1 MPLLARSGS
10 RRQALQILYQHDVTG
25 ESIDDILKNGSF
37 MPFIVLPA
45 EVEGDEEMYVP
56 LAPDAFAEALIVG
69 VDSNRESIDEVI
81 SNTSENWTLTR
92 MPVID
97 RNILRIASFELLYSK
112 DVPHGVA
119 INEAIELSNLY
130 GGDDSSKFINGVLG
144 KIARRSTG
152 GDSDA

>member
-45 EVEGDEEMYVP
+45 EKEGGEETYVP
-56 LAPDAFAEALIVG
+56 LAPDSFAEALVVG
-69 VDSNRESIDEVI
+69 VDSNRDTIDEII
-81 SNTSENWTLTR
+81 STTSENWTLSR

-97 RNILRIASFELLYSK
+97 RNILRIASFELLHRK
-112 DVPHGVA
+112 DVPQGVA

-144 KIARRSTG
+144 KIARRSAG
-152 GDSDA
+152 GDADA